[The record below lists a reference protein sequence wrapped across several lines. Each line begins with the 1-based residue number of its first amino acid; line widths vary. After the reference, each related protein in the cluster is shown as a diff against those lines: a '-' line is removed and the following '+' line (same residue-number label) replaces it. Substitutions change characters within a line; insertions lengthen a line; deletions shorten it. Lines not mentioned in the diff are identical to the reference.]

1 MGPPLRYCGFGVR
14 RRVATAAAEHNSPR
28 TRARKPLI
36 AVSTRNILAALN
48 FASDVVDSAPAS
60 RLALIALA
68 RDGSRSEIS
77 FGEVSERSA
86 RVAGA
91 LLERGVVRGDV
102 VMTLI
107 GNRPEWVYAMVAC
120 FRIGAV
126 VLPSTEQLRPGDL
139 RARFDRVEPRLV
151 VADRRNLETVAESG
165 FSGPVVTV
173 PDDDLVGRGL
183 FVYWPFGQHWGLI
196 R

>member
-1 MGPPLRYCGFGVR
+1 
-14 RRVATAAAEHNSPR
+14 
-28 TRARKPLI
+28 
-36 AVSTRNILAALN
+36 AVSTRNTLAALN

-126 VLPSTEQLRPGDL
+126 VLPSTEQLRARDL
-139 RARFDRVEPRLV
+139 RQRIERVPPRLV
-151 VADRRNLETVAESG
+151 LCDARDREAVDGSG
-165 FSGPVVTV
+165 FDGPVLEV
-173 PDDDLVGRGL
+173 PDERLYEAPPAPAAEL
-183 FVYWPFGQHWGLI
+183 EPT
-196 R
+196 